1 MIFEPFRIATFQ
13 GSRRV
18 ERGLPFEFISGYPFR
33 PFRIADPFGLRNAVN
48 PVFRSDPDGRLF
60 GMGTAFHVDC
70 WGTLLTA
77 EHVVDF
83 LTAPLLMGRYNAGE
97 DRASLNEGAVVF
109 LGLGGVI
116 FGDLPIPNWALQRVA
131 GIAFNAAE
139 VCDPMAELQGRST
152 TRAYGDVASLQVHLD
167 ARAEFVSCL
176 PVRLSNWR
184 PSVGELV
191 FAVGYPELD
200 CSEIETGEMRALI
213 SEGMYGAYARVTQVL
228 PEGRSAFDTTPGFEV
243 QGDWRGGMSGG
254 PVFNSSGEVVGVVSR
269 SLAPTEDEQ
278 GVGFAVCPAWM
289 DGARALLPSLDPSN
303 PGHRIGH
310 GVVRQEPWA
319 MSGVFR
325 TLEEATQKL
334 ALHPEGYE
342 IHRGSHRLG
351 TDDFVLSGN

>member
-1 MIFEPFRIATFQ
+1 MTFEPFRIDTLQ
-13 GSRRV
+13 GQSRI
-18 ERGLPFEFISGYPFR
+18 ECSLPYSHVSGHPFR
-33 PFRIADPFGLRNAVN
+33 PFQIADPFGLRNAVN
-48 PVFRSDPDGRLF
+48 PVFRRDEEGRLF
-60 GMGTAFHVDC
+60 GVGTAFHVDC

-83 LTAPLLMGRYNAGE
+83 LSAQLLSGRSNAGGG
-97 DRASLNEGAVVF
+97 RASHNESAVVF

-116 FGDLPIPNWALQRVA
+116 FGEVSIPTWALQQVA
-131 GIAFNAAE
+131 GIAFNAAQ
-139 VCDPMAELQGRST
+139 VCDPMAELQGRSA
-152 TRAYGDVASLQVHLD
+152 TRAYGDIASLQVHLD

-176 PVRLSNWR
+176 PVRLNNWR
-184 PSVGELV
+184 PSVGEPV

-228 PEGRSAFDTTPGFEV
+228 PQGRSAFDTTPGFEV

-319 MSGVFR
+319 LSGVFR
-325 TLEEATQKL
+325 TLDEATQKL

-351 TDDFVLSGN
+351 TDDFVFSEG